1 MTPTPHHAPTQR
13 HLWVV
18 ALATVLALA
27 AASAASAQGSGG
39 DRGVLELAERFID
52 PWRDP
57 QTSRLLLLE
66 GEVPEAVP
74 ALPAFAAGQL
84 LGSLTRFEQDG
95 PVTSTLL
102 YDFSVSQ
109 DEAFVTVQNELRADG
124 WRVRVDDG
132 ALGFLGSDQFLYGY
146 ACKPGAEAGQGWVAF
161 FNASRGMDPH
171 PTQLRVEL
179 NPFYDP
185 GICEPFVEPWRAGQ
199 VPLPVLAAPAGAQVS
214 STMWSQTDL
223 EATTSA
229 VLRGGDRNLNQV
241 MSFYAG
247 QLGAAGWRPLG
258 AAAVPH
264 VNGSAS
270 RWRYQDE
277 HGSWIGLLSVG
288 RTVEAGEQAVVAPF
302 ALSFVVVPSP

>member
-1 MTPTPHHAPTQR
+1 MTPTHR
-13 HLWVV
+13 HLRAATLAILT
-18 ALATVLALA
+18 ALLL
-27 AASAASAQGSGG
+27 ASAALAQGQGG
-39 DRGVLELAERFID
+39 DRGILELAERFID

-57 QTSRLLLLE
+57 QTSQLLLLE
-66 GEVPEAVP
+66 GATPEAIP
-74 ALPAFAAGQL
+74 PLPTFTRGIL

-95 PVTSTLL
+95 PTSSTLL
-102 YDFSVSQ
+102 YDFSVPP
-109 DEAFVTVQNELRADG
+109 DETFVTVQNDLREAG
-124 WRVRVDDG
+124 WQVRIDDG

-146 ACKPGAEAGQGWVAF
+146 ACKASDEPDQGWVAF

-171 PTQLRVEL
+171 PSQLRVEL

-185 GICEPFVEPWRAGQ
+185 GICEPFVEPWRAAQ
-199 VPLPVLAAPAGAQVS
+199 APLPVLAAPTGALVT
-214 STMWSQTDL
+214 STMWSQTDE

-229 VLRGGDRNLNQV
+229 ILRGGDRSLNQV

-270 RWRYQDE
+270 RWRYQNE
-277 HGSWIGLLSVG
+277 QGSWIGLLSVG
-288 RTVEAGEQAVVAPF
+288 RTVDAGDQAVVAPF
-302 ALSFVVVPSP
+302 SLLFVVVTSP